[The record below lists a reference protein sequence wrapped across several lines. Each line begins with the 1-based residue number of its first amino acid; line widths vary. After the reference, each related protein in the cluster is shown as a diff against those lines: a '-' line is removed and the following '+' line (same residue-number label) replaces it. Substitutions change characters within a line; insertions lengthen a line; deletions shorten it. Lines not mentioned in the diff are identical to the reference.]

1 MEQLT
6 GTTRHYPWGSRTL
19 LADLRGTE
27 SPSRRPEAEIWFGA
41 HPAAPSHLGE
51 RSLIEVI
58 ADDPVAALGERVAEK
73 FNGELP
79 FLVKLLA
86 ADEPLSLQAHPSAEQ
101 AREGYERENA
111 DGIDLHAG
119 HRNYKDPFHK
129 PEIIVAL
136 TDFAALA
143 GFRPLART
151 RELFDVLACQ
161 ELRRYTDML
170 SDDPAEEAGDL
181 RALFTTWISIPAK
194 ARRELTDAVVACARA
209 HLDREDWIGEAL
221 SCVVLLEEQHPG
233 DIGVLSA
240 LLLNCVKLAPGEA
253 VHLDAG
259 QLHAYL
265 YGMGVEVMANSDN
278 VLRGGLT
285 SKYVDVPE
293 LVRVLDFESL
303 ADPRAPESDGEFP
316 LPIEEFTLARHEVG
330 ADGLIFEH
338 DGPAIVLCT
347 AGVVQCG
354 DVELAPGQAAWVPGN
369 DPAAEFVS
377 SDGAEL
383 FIARA

>member
-1 MEQLT
+1 M
-6 GTTRHYPWGSRTL
+6 
-19 LADLRGTE
+19 LADLRGEE
-27 SPSRRPEAEIWFGA
+27 SPSQRPEAEIWFGA
-41 HPAAPSHLGE
+41 HPAAPSHIGG
-51 RSLIEVI
+51 RSLIDVI
-58 ADDPVAALGERVAEK
+58 AEDPIAALGERVAGK
-73 FNGELP
+73 FDGQLP
-79 FLVKLLA
+79 FLMKLLA
-86 ADEPLSLQAHPSAEQ
+86 ADEPLSLQAHPSAAQ
-101 AREGYERENA
+101 AREGYARENA
-111 DGIDLHAG
+111 AGLDFHAG

-143 GFRPLART
+143 GFRPLEQT
-151 RELFDVLACQ
+151 RELFEVLECR

-170 SDDPAEEAGDL
+170 STDPGEESGDL
-181 RALFTTWISIPAK
+181 RALFTTWITIPSRARHELTEAVVTA
-194 ARRELTDAVVACARA
+194 ARRHR
-209 HLDREDWIGEAL
+209 DRQDWIGEAL
-221 SCVVLLEEQHPG
+221 GCVVQLNEQHPG

-240 LLLNCVKLAPGEA
+240 LLLNCIKLRPGEA

-285 SKYVDVPE
+285 AKYVDVPE
-293 LVRVLDFESL
+293 LVRVLDFSSL
-303 ADPRAPESDGEFP
+303 ADPRVGESEGEFL

-330 ADGLIFEH
+330 GEGLVFSH

-347 AGVVQCG
+347 AGSVHCREHQ
-354 DVELAPGQAAWVPGN
+354 LTPGRALWVPAS
-369 DPAAEFVS
+369 DPEVEFRAE
-377 SDGAEL
+377 DGAEL